1 MLPRTMTVT
10 PPTVDPM
17 AVQMTQLLLGS
28 HLDELREIVK
38 QWIAEAPTGSQR
50 RRFEEFGARL
60 IELKQALAEA
70 PVQPKP
76 EELEIALTMMLRM
89 AASSG
94 ASPAR

>member
-28 HLDELREIVK
+28 DLDELREIVK
-38 QWIAEAPTGSQR
+38 RWMAEAPTASHR

-60 IELKQALAEA
+60 VELKQALADA

-94 ASPAR
+94 AAPAR